1 MLGPALPR
9 RQGMLLPVVVAVDP
23 VAGLPVD
30 AVDELSGGAVL
41 LVVAVH
47 VVLHVWL
54 GEGAVVDEQREAVSA
69 ELGPTGALVLVA
81 VLTLAVPFAAGL
93 AGPEA

>member
-1 MLGPALPR
+1 MLGPGLPR
-9 RQGMLLPVVVAVDP
+9 RQEMLLPVVVAVDP

-47 VVLHVWL
+47 VVLL
-54 GEGAVVDEQREAVSA
+54 GEGAVVDEQPAEVVSA

-81 VLTLAVPFAAGL
+81 VLMRAVPFAAGL
-93 AGPEA
+93 VGPEA